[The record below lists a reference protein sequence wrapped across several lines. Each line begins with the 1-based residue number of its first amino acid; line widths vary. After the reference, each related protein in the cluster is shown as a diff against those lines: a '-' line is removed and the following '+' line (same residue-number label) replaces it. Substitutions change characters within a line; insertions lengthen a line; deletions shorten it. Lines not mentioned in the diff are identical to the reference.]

1 MYGSSLYL
9 AWQRFRH
16 PMPRPRKQDNECQ
29 PQWAVRL
36 EGKIDAV
43 FSALKHLITQ
53 GNKIMGDLT
62 DITAAVAEETTVD
75 QSILTLMTSM
85 ADQINSLK
93 NDPVALAALATQIR
107 ANSAALSAAIVANT
121 PVAAPPVDTGTA
133 PTT

>member
-16 PMPRPRKQDNECQ
+16 PMPQHQQHEEHETRQMLACLNEKMDAVLS
-29 PQWAVRL
+29 AVRFL
-36 EGKIDAV
+36 
-43 FSALKHLITQ
+43 TQ
-53 GNKIMGDLT
+53 GVRAMASDLT
-62 DITAAVAEETTVD
+62 DITAAVTEETSVD

-107 ANSAALSAAIVANT
+107 ANSAALSAAITANT
-121 PVAAPPVDTGTA
+121 PTAPPADAGTA